1 MQASRRSHTKLRGHG
16 PLPCT
21 AWILAARVQ
30 NRPGL
35 LNRASSSNSSQSN
48 SSSNKG
54 FSRTLGIVAATM
66 TLTFLGTKLWDS
78 RSAETP
84 VQLEAAKSARYADKK
99 TMLIA
104 VDRIRQVLGDDQVSL
119 DEDDIEVHGYSEWS
133 TSNTSERPVA
143 VITPR
148 STEEVSSI
156 AKICTEYRVPMIPF
170 GAGSSV
176 EGNFSAPFS
185 GICIDLSHMNKIV
198 SFYEEDMNVTVQ
210 SGVRWTDLN
219 EEIQSTGLF
228 LPMDPSPTAYVGG
241 MVATNCSGTNA
252 MRYGTMKD
260 WVVNLTV
267 VLPDGQVLKTKRRPR
282 KSSAGYNLNALFT
295 GSEGTLGIITEATL
309 KLAVIPTE
317 TSVGTATFPTV
328 KDATAAASKL
338 IRDGVPLAALE
349 FMDEVQMQIINKN
362 GGAGGRLW
370 TELPTLFFKFT
381 GTDVEIEESIQRTQ
395 KILPLYKG
403 DKLEFA
409 SSKTD
414 RDNLWAARK
423 EAIWAIIATGPEG
436 SQIWSTDVAVPIS
449 RLAEIVELSKN
460 ESGALGLFSTVLGHV
475 GDGNFHQAVMY
486 DPKDPEQYQAVKSC
500 VSRMM
505 HRALEMEGTVSGE
518 HGIGLGKKGYLKE
531 ELGESTLQFMKALK
545 RSVDPY
551 WIMNPGKVFDEI

>member
-1 MQASRRSHTKLRGHG
+1 MQALRRSHTKLRGHD
-16 PLPCT
+16 PLPCS

-35 LNRASSSNSSQSN
+35 LNRASSSNSSQSGF
-48 SSSNKG
+48 SSNKG

-78 RSAETP
+78 RSAATP
-84 VQLEAAKSARYADKK
+84 VQLEAAKSAKYADKK

-104 VDRIRQVLGDDQVSL
+104 VDRIRQVLGDDRVSL

-210 SGVRWTDLN
+210 AGVRWTDLN

-370 TELPTLFFKFT
+370 TELPTLFFKLTVTTF
-381 GTDVEIEESIQRTQ
+381 GPQ
-395 KILPLYKG
+395 G
-403 DKLEFA
+403 
-409 SSKTD
+409 
-414 RDNLWAARK
+414 K

-545 RSVDPY
+545 RSVDPH
-551 WIMNPGKVFDEI
+551 WIMNPGKVFDEL